1 MKKKSLTK
9 IVSFCLTFLFIF
21 SLVILPRTNLAKA
34 VIENAQIHLG
44 QMTNKATTTPSE
56 YHIANHYSYRLDKAL
71 TKTPDTFEAWVNVP
85 ANSTGG
91 VIMSNFIENDRN
103 YNDTYV
109 DYSIDV
115 SGRVRL
121 DWATKVIIFKNGFV
135 ADGQWHHIAVVRNTT
150 NSTFTLYV
158 DGKENTIAS
167 VFNTKNPVSER
178 PFSIGIDLNME
189 SKERRPL
196 NNGRIKQITIYNG
209 AISAER
215 VKQDMNNTAISTN
228 DTNATLLTNVYLGEP
243 WTKRI
248 VTDTSKNGINAQLS
262 SYEKLVKLADPGA
275 YDYSILVI
283 PDVQTTVHWKS
294 KATHVNTAPYISNEP
309 PATYDATTGKWST
322 YDTSDNTVMAQW
334 IKWLKSTPS
343 KYNTKFAVQ
352 VGDLSDYGQYEIHYK
367 WSSYYMSQLYGSL
380 PWSFC
385 QGNHDYDLN
394 CNNVDARLSTYY
406 NKYFPYAL
414 YSKQAAFGGAMEG
427 TSMSNTYYR
436 YEISGVKY
444 LVINME
450 FGPRLNTL
458 RWAGRLCEQFAD
470 HRVILNTH
478 GYMDPDGSIFEDG
491 EHYSPE
497 TYAWNAATEVHSG
510 RFMFEELVKKYA
522 NIFLV
527 VNGHMTAEDIVMR
540 TDTGIHG
547 NKITS
552 LLVDFQTAEYLDS
565 GAGTEATCI
574 MFFNE
579 AEKTINLAYYSA
591 YYDAVYNVHNQFRI
605 SFADPNN
612 PTIGA

>member
-9 IVSFCLTFLFIF
+9 IVSFCLTFLFMF

-56 YHIANHYSYRLDKAL
+56 YHIANHYSYRFDKAL

-91 VIMSNFIENDRN
+91 VIMSNYIGGDAIGNHQHI
-103 YNDTYV
+103 

-115 SGRVRL
+115 SGRVRV
-121 DWATKVIIFKNGFV
+121 DWDQKIVVFSKGFV
-135 ADGQWHHIAVVRNTT
+135 ADGQWHHIAVIRNKT

-158 DGKENTIAS
+158 DGKENTVAS
-167 VFNTKNPVSER
+167 VFNTSNPISDK
-178 PFSIGIDLNME
+178 PFSIGVDYIME
-189 SKERRPL
+189 STKKRPL

-209 AISAER
+209 VISAER

-248 VTDTSKNGINAQLS
+248 VEDTSGNGNNANLA
-262 SYEKLVKLADPGA
+262 SYEKLVKMVDPGA
-275 YDYSILVI
+275 YDYSILVV

-294 KATHVNTAPYISNEP
+294 KATHVNSEPYISNEP

-322 YDTSDNTVMAQW
+322 YDTTDNTVMAQW

-352 VGDLSDYGQYEIHYK
+352 VGDLSDYGQFEIHYK
-367 WSSYYMSQLYGSL
+367 WSSYYMSQLYGHL
-380 PWSFC
+380 PWSFV

-394 CNNVDARLSTYY
+394 CNNKDARYSTYY

-414 YSKQAAFGGAMEG
+414 YSQQSAFGGAMEG

-436 YEISGVKY
+436 YTIGDVKY
-444 LVINME
+444 LVINLE
-450 FGPRLNTL
+450 FGPRINTL

-470 HRVILNTH
+470 HRVIINTH
-478 GYMDPDGSIFEDG
+478 GYMEADGSLLVNGDRFAG
-491 EHYSPE
+491 NNYSW
-497 TYAWNAATEVHSG
+497 TAATEATSADV
-510 RFMFEELVKKYA
+510 MYNELVSQYP

-527 VNGHMTAEDIVMR
+527 LSGHITAEDIVMR
-540 TDTGIHG
+540 TDTGVHG

-552 LLVDFQTAEYLDS
+552 LLVDFQTAEYLNS

-579 AEKTINLAYYSA
+579 AEKTINFAYYSA
-591 YYDAVYNVHNQFRI
+591 YYDAVYGVHNQFRI
-605 SFADPNN
+605 SFADANN
-612 PTIGA
+612 PAIGA